1 MPELSQPKFEQ
12 PIIEKDIERIS
23 KEIWEQRKIMPDKKI
38 SEREIVRSVIGAQ
51 IQAAKPAP
59 LKGNS
64 ALPKYLEGESLE
76 IKTKVE
82 ELVAVAFQKGL
93 DFSINEAKKFGP
105 FILDALHDA
114 LTSKV
119 YDELKNK
126 GKLK

>member
-1 MPELSQPKFEQ
+1 MEPKFEQ
-12 PIIEKDIERIS
+12 PAIEKDIERIS
-23 KEIWEQRKIMPDKKI
+23 KELWEHREKMPDKNI
-38 SEREIVRSVIGAQ
+38 SEREIVRSVIGERIKNVQ
-51 IQAAKPAP
+51 PAP
-59 LKGNS
+59 SKGS
-64 ALPKYLEGESLE
+64 SVLPKYLESESSE

-82 ELVAVAFQKGL
+82 ELVAVAFREGL

-114 LTSKV
+114 LTSKM

>member
-1 MPELSQPKFEQ
+1 MEPKFEQ
-12 PIIEKDIERIS
+12 PAIEKDIERIS
-23 KEIWEQRKIMPDKKI
+23 KELWEHREKMPDKNI
-38 SEREIVRSVIGAQ
+38 SEREIVRSVIGERIKNVQ
-51 IQAAKPAP
+51 PAP
-59 LKGNS
+59 SKGGS
-64 ALPKYLEGESLE
+64 VLPKYLESESSE

-82 ELVAVAFQKGL
+82 ELVAVAFREGL

-114 LTSKV
+114 LTSKM